1 MFLACSGRI
10 LEFYYNPNDFY
21 IPKLHGTDQ
30 GWNLSPDHPFLIST
44 LLCFC
49 ASTLITPVGYVK
61 IYRLVDKPKSKCAG
75 PKTKPQLPQREMG
88 FRTLGL
94 KSVGFLWQIEVHQ
107 YGVGRQANFSCFA
120 DQKIHTGCLTLESV
134 SKP

>member
-1 MFLACSGRI
+1 MIFTSLNFMEQTKLGISARITLFLSQP
-10 LEFYYNPNDFY
+10 Y
-21 IPKLHGTDQ
+21 
-30 GWNLSPDHPFLIST
+30 
-44 LLCFC
+44 C
-49 ASTLITPVGYVK
+49 ASVQVSTLITPVGYVK

-75 PKTKPQLPQREMG
+75 PKTKHQIPKREMG

-107 YGVGRQANFSCFA
+107 YGVGREGNFSCFA

-134 SKP
+134 TKP